1 MVVYDRSAGQVVGAG
16 SIDSPKG
23 AWVFQ
28 PAASG
33 QGRFAFAVGY
43 RAAGGTPF
51 GVFGYVLS
59 GSPRTRLTVAASS
72 YDYLV
77 VTGATA
83 RFAGTARVNGASGFR
98 YEVTATDVRRADTL
112 RLVVR
117 SSSGAL
123 VYDSTTQKV
132 KGEVAIIP

>member
-1 MVVYDRSAGQVVGAG
+1 MVYDRGAGQVAGAG

-28 PAASG
+28 PSASG
-33 QGRFAFAVGY
+33 KGRFAFAVGY
-43 RAAGGTPF
+43 RSTGDTPF
-51 GVFGYVLS
+51 GVFGYVLG
-59 GSPRTRLTVAASS
+59 GSPRNRLTVGASS

-77 VTGATA
+77 VTGNTA
-83 RFAGTARVNGASGFR
+83 RFAGSAQLNGVSGFR
-98 YEVTATDVRRADTL
+98 YEVTAVDARRADTF

-123 VYDSTTQKV
+123 VYDSTAKAV
-132 KGEVAIIP
+132 KGEIALVP